1 MFELDTTPQPS
12 MRIWSRGIKLG
23 LASFRR
29 LFALASVLGFISLL
43 PAIYLAWKMGDNPIT
58 PDTMLRVLRQGH
70 FALNFL
76 LLELLVLVLSSLINA
91 LIIQRLDHAAQ
102 GTAMVHELQFALRK
116 TATLV
121 LAGILFFITLLIG
134 IFIADIIG
142 TLLGALLGTM
152 LGHGA
157 TVVVIRVC
165 LIVAIMFIIVNLL
178 FFQFAIV
185 LDGKGPVSALNH
197 SCALVFHN
205 WWHSFLVLLMIVAA
219 IVGIVV
225 VVMLPFMHWLPLL
238 AAADTGRALM
248 EKSVL
253 RLVGVAIFTPFVV
266 GVLYVLYHDLKT
278 RRAQKSTA
286 TGAVQA

>member
-1 MFELDTTPQPS
+1 MFELDTTPQPP

-58 PDTMLRVLRQGH
+58 PDALLRMLRQGH

-76 LLELLVLVLSSLINA
+76 LLELLVLILSSFVYA
-91 LIIQRLDHAAQ
+91 LIIQRLDRTVQ
-102 GTAMVHELQFALRK
+102 GTVMVHELQFALRK

-134 IFIADIIG
+134 IFIAEIIG
-142 TLLGALLGTM
+142 TLLGTLLGTM

-157 TVVVIRVC
+157 AIVVVQVC
-165 LIVAIMFIIVNLL
+165 LIVAAMFIIVNLL

-205 WWHSFLVLLMIVAA
+205 WWHSFLVLLMTVAA
-219 IVGIVV
+219 IAGVVIVA
-225 VVMLPFMHWLPLL
+225 MLPFMHWLTQLGT
-238 AAADTGRALM
+238 ADTGRALM

-253 RLVGVAIFTPFVV
+253 RLVGAAIFTPFVV
-266 GVLYVLYHDLKT
+266 GVLYVLYHDLKA
-278 RRAQKSTA
+278 RRAQKSLP

>member
-1 MFELDTTPQPS
+1 MFELDTTPQPPI
-12 MRIWSRGIKLG
+12 RIWSRGIKLG

-29 LFALASVLGFISLL
+29 LFALASALGFISLL

-58 PDTMLRVLRQGH
+58 PDAMLQMLRQGY

-91 LIIQRLDHAAQ
+91 LIIQRLDRAAQ
-102 GTAMVHELQFALRK
+102 GAAMVHELQFALRK

-165 LIVAIMFIIVNLL
+165 LIVAIMFIVVNLL

-253 RLVGVAIFTPFVV
+253 RLVGAAIFTPFVV